1 MRDEW
6 SEIIKKA
13 MMEEAER
20 IMEEVNADPSLKDV
34 KAPEELHDKVFA
46 QIREYEERKKLEHL
60 SDEDK
65 ELIQLGRVYK
75 RKRKWK
81 KYLILVAAVLV
92 VLAFGTV
99 CIGEDENICNAIAT
113 MFAGKERTEIS
124 SGDVEPTTYIEE
136 EEIYEKI
143 EKTYGFTPVKFGYLP
158 NNTIFH
164 EAVFSEDMQSV
175 NLIYEMNK
183 GNSIIYVIRPNYR
196 EASLGSI
203 IEDEK
208 IQEYKMYVSDI
219 EIHLVEYNIQD
230 TEENR
235 WSASFVYQDV
245 QYLIRVK
252 DMKQTEIEKI
262 IRNLGF

>member
-99 CIGEDENICNAIAT
+99 CIGEDEPLFKRISMMI
-113 MFAGKERTEIS
+113 FGEERTTV
-124 SGDVEPTTYIEE
+124 DVGETETIVYNEE
-136 EEIYEKI
+136 DKAYADI
-143 EKTYGFTPVKFGYLP
+143 EKKYGFAPVELEYLP
-158 NNTIFH
+158 PDTGFY
-164 EAVFSEDMQSV
+164 EAVFSEDMQYV
-175 NLIYEMNK
+175 NLIYETENE
-183 GNSIIYVIRPNYR
+183 NSIIYMIRPNYR
-196 EASLGSI
+196 EASLGTI

-208 IQEYKMYVSDI
+208 IREYKMYVSNI
-219 EIHLVEYNIQD
+219 EIHLVEYNIED